1 MSHFGIPLQAGVYR
15 SSMIERV
22 HWGRPAAEVL
32 HEELALKQAK
42 RVLLVTN
49 RSLRESPQFAGLVE
63 GLSTRLVGVYAGV
76 TAHSPRA
83 CVVEGAS
90 RARANRADVLVAV
103 GGGSVID
110 ATKGMLLCLRHGY
123 TSPQQMEPHANDR
136 SADVSQRPRD
146 ADQWI
151 RMIAVPTTLSGAEFA
166 ASAGLSDPERG
177 LKHAFVA
184 AMQMP
189 QAVILDPA
197 MTLATPLEL
206 LRATGLKAVDH
217 AVERMTSG
225 TANAYSDA
233 VSEVAVRMLQEGL
246 RGLDRAADDLEVRSR
261 LQFGMFMSLRGASA
275 GVAVNVSHAIGH
287 VLGAHSGVPHGQTT
301 GVVLPSVLAWN
312 RAETVDAQRR
322 VAQAL
327 GRPGDDASAAVR
339 DLVQNLGLPTRLRDV
354 GIRREDFPAIATKTM
369 HEPLLRNSRKPV
381 DSPADVQEILE
392 LAW

>member
-1 MSHFGIPLQAGVYR
+1 MSHPGNPFQAGAYR
-15 SSMIERV
+15 SSMMERV

-32 HEELALKQAK
+32 LEELALGHAR

-49 RSLRESPQFAGLVE
+49 RSLRESPQLAGLVE
-63 GLSTRLVGVYAGV
+63 GLSTRLAGVYAGV
-76 TAHSPRA
+76 TAHSPRVCA
-83 CVVEGAS
+83 VEGAS
-90 RARANRADVLVAV
+90 QARASSADLLVAV

-123 TSPQQMEPHANDR
+123 TSPQEMEPHANDR
-136 SADVSQRPRD
+136 SADVSQRPGD

-189 QAVILDPA
+189 KAVILDPA
-197 MTLATPLEL
+197 MTLATPLDL

-217 AVERMTSG
+217 AVERMTST

-233 VSEVAVRMLQEGL
+233 VSEVALRMLHEGL
-246 RGLDRAADDLEVRSR
+246 RGLDRNPDDLELRSR
-261 LQFGMFMSLRGASA
+261 LQFGMFMSLRGSAA

-287 VLGAHSGVPHGQTT
+287 VLGAHAGVPHGQTT

-312 RAETVDAQRR
+312 RAETVEAQRR
-322 VAQAL
+322 VAAAL
-327 GRPGDDASAAVR
+327 GGSDGDATSAVR
-339 DLVQNLGLPTRLRDV
+339 ELVQELGLPTRLRDV
-354 GIRREDFPAIATKTM
+354 GVRRDDFPAIATKTM
-369 HEPLLRNSRKPV
+369 HEALLRNSRKPV
-381 DSPADVQEILE
+381 GSSADVQEILE